1 MLFPA
6 QRFTAGLLSLFLL
19 LSAPAAVLAQTK
31 PKRTD
36 VGIEQPRTILFVGH
50 SYFSY
55 NNGLY
60 AQVLGL
66 ARAADPANRD
76 QYRYTSVTINGSS
89 LEWHDLKSYL
99 RPNGLA
105 KYSLTP
111 DNEVVFNKTDKI
123 FEVVV
128 MSDCSQC
135 TIHPQLKGNFQ
146 DAVKKQATIVARHS
160 MKPVLFMDWAY
171 KDKPEMTAQ
180 IAEQYTIAGNAND
193 ALVIPAGLAFAKAM
207 ARKPDVE
214 LYGPEK
220 RYPSVL
226 GTYLAAATTY
236 AAIYRKSPV
245 GSAYTAGLDPNVA
258 KFLQT
263 VAWDTVQEYYGK

>member
-6 QRFTAGLLSLFLL
+6 RLVTAGLLSLSVLL
-19 LSAPAAVLAQTK
+19 FAPAAGAAESK

-36 VGIEQPRTILFVGH
+36 TGIEQPKTILFVGH

-89 LEWHDLKSYL
+89 LEWHDMKSYL

-128 MSDCSQC
+128 MSDCTQC
-135 TIHPQLKGNFQ
+135 PIHPQLKSGFQ
-146 DAVKKQATIVARHS
+146 DAVRKQAAIVARYS

-180 IAEQYTIAGNAND
+180 LAEQYTIAGNAND
-193 ALVIPAGLAFAKAM
+193 ALVIPAGLAFARAM

-220 RYPSVL
+220 RYPSLL
-226 GTYLAAATTY
+226 GTYLAACTTY
-236 AAIYRKSPV
+236 AALYRKSPV
-245 GSAYTAGLDPNVA
+245 DNAYTAGIDAPTA

>member
-1 MLFPA
+1 MSFPA
-6 QRFTAGLLSLFLL
+6 HRHMAGLLFLIVL
-19 LSAPAAVLAQTK
+19 LSASASAAETK

-36 VGIEQPRTILFVGH
+36 IGIEQPKTILFVGH

-66 ARAADPANRD
+66 ARAADPANREL
-76 QYRYTSVTINGSS
+76 YRYTSVTINGSS
-89 LEWHDLKSYL
+89 LEWHDIKSYL

-111 DNEVVFNKTDKI
+111 DNEVVFSKADKV

-128 MSDCSQC
+128 MSDCTQC
-135 TIHPQLKGNFQ
+135 SIHPQLKGGFH
-146 DAVKKQATIVARHS
+146 DAVRKQATIVARHS

-207 ARKPDVE
+207 ARKPDIE

-220 RYPSVL
+220 RYPSLL
-226 GTYLAAATTY
+226 GTYLAACTTY
-236 AAIYRKSPV
+236 AAIYRKSPA
-245 GSAYTAGLDPNVA
+245 GNPYTASLDAHTA